1 MIGIGLFL
9 LRVITASE
17 LGRSGYELL
26 YESAAGS
33 ALGLSLAHG
42 SGVLLSLLGIVMI
55 IGFAVSA
62 SAVVAFVVLC
72 VSFIWLKLPLNEPTA
87 TAFGLSLV
95 LVLLGPGAYSVDS
108 LLFGWRHIEIKQQKK

>member
-1 MIGIGLFL
+1 MTGIGLFL

-26 YESAAGS
+26 YESAAGLK
-33 ALGLSLAHG
+33 LGLSLAHG
-42 SGVLLSLLGIVMI
+42 SGVLLSLLGIAMI
-55 IGFAVSA
+55 IGFAVSI

-72 VSFIWLKLPLNEPTA
+72 VSFIWLKLPLNAPTA
-87 TAFGLSLV
+87 TAFGLSIV

-108 LLFGWRHIEIKQQKK
+108 LLFGWRQIEITQPKK